1 MRPMGAV
8 LRVTTRTRDETSRT
22 FASTTRVSPTTTP
35 FASSMVFVVAVPRRE
50 QALLRCAPRR
60 FRKHLPRP
68 RRRMPTWKLRGNP
81 KTLPPQR
88 SGQPLLPPR
97 RPGWASSACARV
109 VTSRRA
115 HANADHDSSRF
126 PPVSNCCRSFVSRSF
141 CFELFVRKRHFGDA
155 RVLCGEGDR
164 GGEGAALSSSRVPQM
179 SRVIC
184 DRTWDV
190 IREPR
195 PTETG
200 SADVAPQGPKL
211 RSLHPPP
218 RREYVPTVQR
228 QPGLFPLRGG
238 AQEHEVQRARGA
250 DSHPP
255 RGHRNPRVR
264 RSRDDGGVE
273 TRFASIVAKGTCCIS
288 QIPPTVLPK
297 LVTVVHTSRYTI
309 LTLFWQNSKGEPG
322 FDVLQHVP
330 PDAAARG

>member
-1 MRPMGAV
+1 MRGCCAARATGAA
-8 LRVTTRTRDETSRT
+8 RAPPCRPRAFPKCR
-22 FASTTRVSPTTTP
+22 
-35 FASSMVFVVAVPRRE
+35 ASSVIEPGTSSGNP
-50 QALLRCAPRR
+50 APR
-60 FRKHLPRP
+60 KPVP
-68 RRRMPTWKLRGNP
+68 Q
-81 KTLPPQR
+81 TLPPR
-88 SGQPLLPPR
+88 
-97 RPGWASSACARV
+97 
-109 VTSRRA
+109 
-115 HANADHDSSRF
+115 
-126 PPVSNCCRSFVSRSF
+126 
-141 CFELFVRKRHFGDA
+141 
-155 RVLCGEGDR
+155 DR
-164 GGEGAALSSSRVPQM
+164 NFDPF
-179 SRVIC
+179 
-184 DRTWDV
+184 T
-190 IREPR
+190 
-195 PTETG
+195 
-200 SADVAPQGPKL
+200 
-211 RSLHPPP
+211 PPP